1 MKRIN
6 VLFAFLVL
14 ALMASSQAMAQTA
27 ISGTKTVG
35 TGGDYSNI
43 KLAFD
48 AINTNGISGDVVLQV
63 ISDQTLTASATLE
76 SFGTSGSVTI
86 YPTGNYEISGSLAT
100 SYSGIIQFD
109 GCSNVV
115 LDGSLNGTGTDR
127 SLWINNTTNSSS
139 GVKFLGS
146 TSDITVKNC
155 RISASS
161 TTSNASSSYGI
172 RIYYN
177 DGYANN
183 ITIDNNWF
191 SASYYGVY
199 VYGTST
205 QRQNNITVSNNLFDA
220 PYMYYGSYM
229 YYVSN
234 LNLLNNVLDAQ
245 DGYTYYALYNYYVQN
260 GNFNGNTVIGSLTYN
275 ANYYYPY
282 YGLHCYYPEGDLEFN
297 NNNISQVQYGMYI
310 YYNRSNGVTE
320 VANNT
325 LNKLGQYGIYTYRD
339 VSYSGT
345 YDIHNNTISNID
357 CKGYD
362 YQYTYNVG
370 MWLGYVNNS
379 DIYDNHVYNLIKPF
393 TGTGSY
399 HYYTAGIMIYG
410 SSYTDGRTDNNRIY
424 HNRIHSITAKAI
436 PYYYSTYNYLYAHYS
451 VPTGILL
458 YNARYTE
465 IYQNTINMDL
475 PFTAGGEQGG
485 ISACITDYPYY
496 QSSQGTVIKNNILSN
511 TMVGSGTSTYCIYQ
525 GKHATSTTSSNS
537 SNIAVS
543 DYNAMYCPLGSIAYN
558 EVTNTTY
565 AYLSSWQSAGYGANS
580 TDTEIDLTWDC
591 HVDGNAAIS
600 DDLLCPQLTEVT
612 ISTDIDGEERTAT
625 NNRMGVD
632 VTNFTL
638 ELTNDLIVD
647 PDKPEGLCEGTQ
659 QVQFLFGAGGQ
670 FNDGIDRELGSALQT
685 QWYKDGMPIIDTDI
699 DNITIS
705 GNRLIINDLEVEDAG
720 EYYAR
725 FWAMDLEPISTS
737 TKTITVVEPVSI
749 VSENMVEKYIGCEG
763 FNDLTLSVET
773 LNSFTVQWQKEVDG
787 IWEDIEGATGSE
799 FTLDFTE
806 MTKEEADG
814 KYRAKVIGDEL
825 CEPKYPSVLYTDTET
840 EVELY
845 LPVANETM
853 EYYFDTENLCGGMD
867 LEFYATAD
875 GSVRGYQWQ
884 KYQGGQWYDIT
895 AQENPTAVTQNF
907 KLTNINETYTGAYRC
922 KVQGNSECYDLEVFT
937 EQVEFIVPPTFELL
951 ENPESQ
957 VICGGEEV
965 RFQVIGNGLGEIHS
979 YQWYKDGQRIS
990 TTENEYADDAM
1001 LIIDEAGIN
1010 NVGQYY
1016 CEIEVEDCRGE
1027 LTFTSESA
1035 ILYVLQE
1042 TKITRQPQS
1051 TEVALGDKAILAVEA
1066 HMKGLVPPYYQH
1078 DFQWYKGGQA
1088 LVDDARI
1095 QGSKSSMLTINNV
1108 EAGDLSNDYYVIVK
1122 GQCGTDESVRVS
1134 ISDVPTVSITMNP
1147 ADVETCEGSAAMF
1160 TASAKSTDVTIKVD
1174 YQWYFNGT
1182 ALVDGGEIKGA
1193 TTNKLEISNVMPAHA
1208 GQYSLEAK
1216 LNGTTE
1222 MATSKAASLDVNLK
1236 PVYLTMP
1243 GADISVETD
1252 AELKLEVTVD
1262 SESDVTYQWFKD
1274 GNVIAGATE
1283 STYTVDMVKYADA
1296 GDYYCLTNNDCG
1308 EKASDMTTV
1317 TVTKKTEDPNSVF
1330 EQAGSGYA
1338 LLGNQPNPFEAS
1350 TTIKFEL
1357 PTSTNVKITLM
1368 DASGRQLGVIFN
1380 GMAQAGENSVDLDAT
1395 DYNLSSGT
1403 YFYTVEADGAAAVK
1417 AMILVK

>member
-1 MKRIN
+1 MKSLYTFLSLITL
-6 VLFAFLVL
+6 VALF
-14 ALMASSQAMAQTA
+14 STQAMAQTA

-48 AINTNGISGDVVLQV
+48 AINSNGISGDVVLQI
-63 ISDQTLTASATLE
+63 ISDQTLTSSATLDG
-76 SFGTSGSVTI
+76 FGTSGSVTI
-86 YPTGNYEISGSLAT
+86 YPTGNYEISGSISG
-100 SYSGIIQFD
+100 SYAGIIQFD

-115 LDGSLNGTGTDR
+115 LDGSQNGTGSDR

-139 GVKFLGS
+139 GVRFLGS
-146 TSDITVKNC
+146 NDGITVKNC
-155 RISASS
+155 RISAGS
-161 TTSNASSSYGI
+161 TTSNPSSSYGI
-172 RIYYN
+172 RMYYS
-177 DGYANN
+177 DGFSQNV
-183 ITIDNNWF
+183 TIQNNWF
-191 SASYYGVY
+191 SNSYYGIY
-199 VYGTST
+199 VYGSSSQD
-205 QRQNNITVSNNLFDA
+205 QRDINIVNNLLDA
-220 PYMYYGSYM
+220 PYMYYGIYS
-229 YYVSN
+229 YYVYN
-234 LNLLNNVLDAQ
+234 LDVTNNTIDAQ
-245 DGYTYYALYNYYVQN
+245 DGYMYYGTYFYYINNGIFNNNNIIGNENYN
-260 GNFNGNTVIGSLTYN
+260 SS
-275 ANYYYPY
+275 YYYPY
-282 YGLHCYYPEGDLEFN
+282 YGFRTYYPEGSLEVK
-297 NNNISQVQYGMYI
+297 NNNISKCEYATYI
-310 YYNRSNGVTE
+310 YYTRINDE
-320 VANNT
+320 VEISGNH
-325 LNKLGQYGIYTYRD
+325 LFKLGRYGIYLYRD
-339 VSYSGT
+339 YSYST
-345 YDIHNNTISNID
+345 TFQIFNNTINDID
-357 CKGYD
+357 NHGYD

-370 MWLGYVNNS
+370 MWLGYVRNS
-379 DIYDNHVYNLIKPF
+379 DIYDNHIYNLMKPYS
-393 TGTGSY
+393 GSGSY
-399 HYYTAGIMIYG
+399 SYYTAGIIVYG
-410 SSYTDGRTDNNRIY
+410 SSATDGRADGNRIY
-424 HNRIHSITAKAI
+424 HNRIHDITEQGN
-436 PYYYSTYNYLYAHYS
+436 PYTNTSYNYFYAHYCMPS
-451 VPTGILL
+451 GILL
-458 YNARYTE
+458 YNASSTE
-465 IYQNTINMDL
+465 IYQNTINMNL
-475 PFTAGGEQGG
+475 PFANGGVQGG
-485 ISACITDYPYY
+485 KSACITDYPYY
-496 QSSQGTVIKNNILSN
+496 HSSTNQVIKNNILVNS
-511 TMVGSGTSTYCIYQ
+511 MVGNGTEAYTIYQ
-525 GKHATSTTSSNS
+525 GKYANSSTTYTSGIS
-537 SNIAVS
+537 IA
-543 DYNAMYCPLGSIAYN
+543 DYNALNAPTGAIAYN
-558 EVTNTTY
+558 EATNTTY
-565 AYLSSWQSAGYGANS
+565 AYLSAWQSAGHGDNS

-763 FNDLTLSVET
+763 FDDVTLSVET
-773 LNSFTVQWQKEVDG
+773 MNSFEIQWQKEVDG